1 MTKHLQRTGPE
12 RIKRR
17 PKGWSPE
24 RRARQA
30 VLIRGWQPWRRS
42 TGPKTE
48 AGKTRC
54 AMNALKHGHRSQ
66 ATIREFQRIRYAL
79 RLAAKNIEAVK
90 LFIRLREA
98 SARPRIKYK
107 GWYASAALANAQVQD
122 RGGQLSNPPPSLSAD
137 LSAEA
142 QRAKTEA
149 RRAKADRAC
158 LADVSAEARRAKAEA
173 ATCPPKLEERR
184 RKQRRQVG
192 GFRCVPLSVRRDFFS
207 RRPQARS
214 DRC

>member
-1 MTKHLQRTGPE
+1 VTRHLQRTGPE
-12 RIKRR
+12 QICGRIKRR

-30 VLIRGWQPWRRS
+30 ALIRSWQPWRRS

-54 AMNALKHGHRSQ
+54 AMNALKHGQRSQ

-107 GWYASAALANAQVQD
+107 AGATRPPQPLSTSKPFHAALA
-122 RGGQLSNPPPSLSAD
+122 GSF
-137 LSAEA
+137 
-142 QRAKTEA
+142 A
-149 RRAKADRAC
+149 RC
-158 LADVSAEARRAKAEA
+158 
-173 ATCPPKLEERR
+173 
-184 RKQRRQVG
+184 
-192 GFRCVPLSVRRDFFS
+192 
-207 RRPQARS
+207 
-214 DRC
+214 